1 VGSLDGRDGHVSK
14 AIRLLPRLTIMHT
27 VLNSAYIDYEKL
39 EIRQLLLLELLQLPI
54 DSEDL
59 TRAADLYVN
68 MPLSS

>member
-1 VGSLDGRDGHVSK
+1 
-14 AIRLLPRLTIMHT
+14 MHT